1 MNLSRMLAAAA
12 LSAGLAVAVS
22 GQTPPATPAKPG
34 DTPAAPKADTP
45 KADAPKT
52 DAPGSAAAPAPNPD
66 VQKAVEELQK
76 GDFEKAM
83 KFLKDASEKDKK
95 LPPPLVLL
103 AQILFQSNNAQ
114 QGRGALERAG
124 AEDPGHP
131 DPYIFSAA
139 IALNEGRV
147 MDAMLLFEKA
157 LTLAGDARWNV
168 DLRQRFVRTCRE
180 GLAQCYANRNE
191 FARALVQLK
200 NILDDEPKNAVVR
213 WQAAR
218 LTFLFGQHELAL
230 EELKKCYADD
240 PKNPQIG
247 LPEVNM
253 AKFWEGKPIAATEA
267 AVIKTEQAAN
277 TAKSEEWMK
286 KAVEAYKTDVRAN
299 REYGRWLMNHA
310 RLDEAD
316 KLLAAAKAIAPD
328 DDETNAFIG
337 LSHRYKKQYKEAAEV
352 FRKLESANRANL
364 AYGWNYALSLAESAD
379 EKDRVQA
386 ISIANNIAQ
395 GNQKNPEAFAVLAW
409 CLFKNSRLDDADA
422 AMGQAIRLSGGRL
435 PPDNIFYLAKILAA
449 RSKKVE
455 ARDRLKVAI
464 ESKDAFVFRK
474 DAEELHAALL
484 KEFPEEKKPED
495 KKP

>member
-1 MNLSRMLAAAA
+1 
-12 LSAGLAVAVS
+12 
-22 GQTPPATPAKPG
+22 
-34 DTPAAPKADTP
+34 
-45 KADAPKT
+45 
-52 DAPGSAAAPAPNPD
+52 
-66 VQKAVEELQK
+66 
-76 GDFEKAM
+76 
-83 KFLKDASEKDKK
+83 
-95 LPPPLVLL
+95 
-103 AQILFQSNNAQ
+103 
-114 QGRGALERAG
+114 
-124 AEDPGHP
+124 
-131 DPYIFSAA
+131 
-139 IALNEGRV
+139 
-147 MDAMLLFEKA
+147 
-157 LTLAGDARWNV
+157 V

-218 LTFLFGQHELAL
+218 LTFLFGQHDLAL
-230 EELKKCYADD
+230 EELKKAFADD

-253 AKFWEGKPIAATEA
+253 SKFWESKPVAATDP

-277 TAKSEEWMK
+277 VAKSEEWMK
-286 KAVEAYKTDVRAN
+286 KAVEAYKADVRAH
-299 REYGRWLMNHA
+299 REHGRWLMNHA
-310 RLDEAD
+310 RLDDAD
-316 KLLAAAKAIAPD
+316 KALAAASGIDAN

-337 LSHRYKKQYKEAAEV
+337 LAARYRKDYKKATEI
-352 FRKLESANRANL
+352 FRKLEGANRGNI
-364 AYGWNYALSLAESAD
+364 AYGWNYALSLAESSD

-395 GNQKNPEAFAVLAW
+395 GNQKSPEAFAVLAY
-409 CLFKNSRLDDADA
+409 CLFKNNRLDDADG

-435 PPDNIFYLAKILAA
+435 PPDNIYYLAMILKA
-449 RSKKVE
+449 RGKKVE
-455 ARDRLKVAI
+455 ARDRLKVAV

-474 DAEELHAALL
+474 DAEALHAELV